1 MQQAQKGKW
10 KGKSQGVEESKVAG
24 EIVVQRM
31 RTTHWSSGVLLSR
44 RSFLI
49 HNIKD
54 PCQKHFE
61 PQIEKGLVC
70 DVLSVERGPSCN
82 KVAQIPNKKVFYFRF
97 VKSEGDLEEEKNRS
111 REVSVDNN

>member
-1 MQQAQKGKW
+1 M
-10 KGKSQGVEESKVAG
+10 AG

-31 RTTHWSSGVLLSR
+31 TTTHWSSGVLLSR

-61 PQIEKGLVC
+61 PQIERGLVC

-82 KVAQIPNKKVFYFRF
+82 KVAQIPNKKVFYLGLA
-97 VKSEGDLEEEKNRS
+97 KSEGNLEEEKNRS